1 MSVLKIIIFVLVNI
15 AFPLLGQSIS
25 FGGFSSFSVTS
36 DSFHNSSIFIGGFTS
51 DCYNLSQI
59 YESSNGVNTA
69 EDFSNCEERV
79 FFEEVGIKVFPN
91 PTKDK
96 IMVSG
101 IEESSQLLIFDNLG
115 KEYYLRGAKKS
126 DSTLELDL
134 STLSRGVYYIRS
146 AKEIVKVIKL

>member
-1 MSVLKIIIFVLVNI
+1 MSVLKIILFVVMNI
-15 AFPLLGQSIS
+15 ALPLLGQSIS

-51 DCYNLSQI
+51 GCYNLTQI
-59 YESSNGVNTA
+59 YEPSNGLNTA

-79 FFEEVGIKVFPN
+79 FFEGAGIKVYPN

-96 IMVSG
+96 IVVSG
-101 IEESSQLLIFDNLG
+101 IEESNQLLIFDNLG
-115 KEYYLRGAKKS
+115 KEYHLRWVNHS
-126 DSTLELDL
+126 ENTLELDL
-134 STLSRGVYYIRS
+134 SALSRGVYYLRS